1 MVQTSTLS
9 LETKQLVPSSG
20 PTTVDMAIETKQK
33 KKKREVSIDK
43 ILKM

>member
-9 LETKQLVPSSG
+9 LETKQPVPSSG
-20 PTTVDMAIETKQK
+20 RTTVDMAIETKK
-33 KKKREVSIDK
+33 REREVSIDK